1 MAEDWGYQLN
11 NEVLHKLVD
20 VRDRF
25 VVDVGC
31 GAGELCVNL
40 AEHGARVLGVE
51 PDPVQ
56 SRKNATAKTVANVG
70 FVQAGAADMPLEP
83 ASVDGVIFSNSLHH
97 IHAPHYEQVFAE
109 VMRVLK
115 SHGWLYVKE
124 PIANGSHNYVMSLFH
139 DETEVRLAAY
149 NALLKYALPNFGKSR
164 EIYYDVDTT
173 YRNFDEFAGRYE
185 GLSYNSYNKAAVRD
199 SKVQSRF
206 EEQANSHG
214 SFTLTQP
221 MRVNVYGLPRYS

>member
-1 MAEDWGYQLN
+1 MAEDWGYREHT
-11 NEVLHKLVD
+11 EVLHKLVD

-31 GAGELCVNL
+31 GGGELCINL

-56 SRKNATAKTVANVG
+56 AKKNEAAATVANVG

-83 ASVDGVIFSNSLHH
+83 NSVDGVVFSNSLHH
-97 IHAPHYEQVFAE
+97 MYAPHYDQVFDE
-109 VMRVLK
+109 VMRVLN

-124 PIANGSHNYVMSLFH
+124 PIANGTQQYVMSLFH
-139 DETEVRLAAY
+139 DETDVRLAAY
-149 NALLKYALPNFGKSR
+149 NALVEYALPNFGKTR

-173 YRNFDEFAGRYE
+173 YADFEAFARRYE
-185 GLSYNSYNKAAVRD
+185 GLTYNSYSQHSVRD
-199 SKVQSRF
+199 PQVQARF
-206 EEQANSHG
+206 EELQNSHG
-214 SFTLTQP
+214 SYTLTQP
-221 MRVNVYGLPRYS
+221 MRVNVYGSPRF